1 MIIKSQSFL
10 LAIKVF
16 LETEIS
22 FYGLEDQFRFRNWW
36 NFLSIQMTRFIFVVW
51 SLGVTFDVVEFIDKE

>member
-1 MIIKSQSFL
+1 MIITSQSFL